1 MRSTSQA
8 SGSRRG
14 FTLIELLVVIA
25 IIAIL
30 AAILFPVFAQARE
43 KARGISCISN
53 LKQIGLSLIMYTQ
66 DYDEAFPSVIA
77 YQSQDG
83 GCAPQLDW
91 YALGGGWVT
100 LANPY
105 IKNGQIFRCPSSES
119 PYWVSG
125 QPEGWCGT
133 PDLTALNLL
142 KTTAPTG
149 VTYKVRKA
157 YIGASIPEF
166 NGGPITQAAFSRV
179 AQNALAVEQ
188 VAWHRDRK
196 VGMNAYPVE
205 VNKMDLNAVFADGHA
220 KFVHGKQWR
229 INSPLRNMGWDYP
242 EPHGAD
248 MDWFLSDDSYAACP
262 RCNEASPATGDAH
275 DID

>member
-1 MRSTSQA
+1 MRSASQP
-8 SGSRRG
+8 SFDRRG

-43 KARGISCISN
+43 KARQTSCLSN
-53 LKQIGLSLIMYTQ
+53 LKQIGLALIMYSQ

-77 YQSQDG
+77 QQSQDG
-83 GCAPQLDW
+83 GCAPNLEW
-91 YALGGGWVT
+91 YALGGGWTT

-125 QPEGWCGT
+125 NPEGWCGT
-133 PDLTALNLL
+133 PDQNAVNLL

-149 VTYKVRKA
+149 VTYMVRKA
-157 YIGASIPEF
+157 YLGASWF
-166 NGGPITQAAFSRV
+166 NGGPITQAAVGRPT
-179 AQNALAVEQ
+179 QNALAEEI

-196 VGMNAYPVE
+196 VGIDQARVPGVDLN
-205 VNKMDLNAVFADGHA
+205 NLNLNAVFVDGHA
-220 KFVHGKQWR
+220 KLVKGKQWLA
-229 INSPLRNMGWDYP
+229 NSPFKDNGWGLP
-242 EPHGAD
+242 PTGAD
-248 MDWFLSDDSYAACP
+248 LDWFLSDANYAPCP
-262 RCNEASPATGDAH
+262 RCNVASPGDGDAH